1 MAPLHSTDTDKLWR
15 LVSGSLLSLG
25 CNVFYSHWFHA
36 SMEIVRKVLY
46 VLRWG
51 LVLPTGA
58 GMGLFPPGV
67 RKHEGLSMY
76 DFVIPGLIQVHC
88 STVNQ

>member
-1 MAPLHSTDTDKLWR
+1 
-15 LVSGSLLSLG
+15 
-25 CNVFYSHWFHA
+25 
-36 SMEIVRKVLY
+36 MEIVRKVLY